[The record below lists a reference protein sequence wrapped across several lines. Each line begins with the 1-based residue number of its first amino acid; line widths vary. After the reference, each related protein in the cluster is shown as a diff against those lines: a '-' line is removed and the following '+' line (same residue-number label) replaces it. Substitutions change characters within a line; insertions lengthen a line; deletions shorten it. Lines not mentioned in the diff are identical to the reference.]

1 LNVIARIDVP
11 ARDDAVDLRDDV
23 TITKIQFGLS
33 EIAVGGFE
41 FSRGLLDGRS
51 PGRELSKIAS
61 ISPCFANS
69 SSICFGL

>member
-1 LNVIARIDVP
+1 LNVISPIYVP
-11 ARDDAVDLRDDV
+11 TRDDAVYLGDDV
-23 TITKIQFGLS
+23 AITKVEFGLS